1 MLIIYFRFD
10 PDFLNYDEVERQRV
24 NKTNVITTVDDLMF
38 DDRDD
43 DQISLEDKAGGKPAT
58 KSVNRLDQ
66 LTSNLVGKTKKVF
79 NKD

>member
-1 MLIIYFRFD
+1 
-10 PDFLNYDEVERQRV
+10 
-24 NKTNVITTVDDLMF
+24 MF

>member
-1 MLIIYFRFD
+1 
-10 PDFLNYDEVERQRV
+10 
-24 NKTNVITTVDDLMF
+24 MF

-43 DQISLEDKAGGKPAT
+43 DQISLEDKVGGKPAI
-58 KSVNRLDQ
+58 KSVNRIDQ